1 MAALFSLPFFVG
13 SGRFGSVRFCF
24 SGNTGLQRGRR
35 GSIYLTKS
43 QTLDLRKLNIATVPC
58 VAVSRNLQG
67 GRIMILSKSMSN
79 LVAVICEEHIYF
91 VHLL

>member
-1 MAALFSLPFFVG
+1 MTISPPSPLSLVVDDLIQALILV
-13 SGRFGSVRFCF
+13 
-24 SGNTGLQRGRR
+24 GLQRGRR
-35 GSIYLTKS
+35 FTS

-58 VAVSRNLQG
+58 GSVSRNLQG

-79 LVAVICEEHIYF
+79 LVAIIGELHIYF

>member
-1 MAALFSLPFFVG
+1 MTIYPPLSLVVDDLIQT
-13 SGRFGSVRFCF
+13 RILV
-24 SGNTGLQRGRR
+24 GLQRGRR

-43 QTLDLRKLNIATVPC
+43 QTLDLRKLNIATIPC
-58 VAVSRNLQG
+58 VAASRNLQG
-67 GRIMILSKSMSN
+67 GRIMISSKSMSN

>member
-1 MAALFSLPFFVG
+1 MTISPPLSLVVDDLIQA
-13 SGRFGSVRFCF
+13 RILV
-24 SGNTGLQRGRR
+24 GLQRGRR
-35 GSIYLTKS
+35 GSICLTKS

-58 VAVSRNLQG
+58 VAVSQNLQG

-91 VHLL
+91 VHIL

>member
-1 MAALFSLPFFVG
+1 MVDDLIQARILV
-13 SGRFGSVRFCF
+13 
-24 SGNTGLQRGRR
+24 GLQRGRR
-35 GSIYLTKS
+35 GS

-58 VAVSRNLQG
+58 MAASRNLQG

>member
-1 MAALFSLPFFVG
+1 MTISPPPLSLSLVVDDLIQA
-13 SGRFGSVRFCF
+13 RILV
-24 SGNTGLQRGRR
+24 GLQRGRR

-67 GRIMILSKSMSN
+67 GRIMISSKSMSN

>member
-1 MAALFSLPFFVG
+1 MTISPPPLSLVVDDLIQA
-13 SGRFGSVRFCF
+13 RILV
-24 SGNTGLQRGRR
+24 GLQRGRR
-35 GSIYLTKS
+35 RSIYLTKS

-67 GRIMILSKSMSN
+67 GRIMISSKSMSN